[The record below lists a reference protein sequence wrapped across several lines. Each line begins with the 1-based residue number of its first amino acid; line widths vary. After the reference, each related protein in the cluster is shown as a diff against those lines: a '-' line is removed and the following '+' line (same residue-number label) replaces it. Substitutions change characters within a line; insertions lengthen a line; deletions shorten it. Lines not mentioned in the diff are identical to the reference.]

1 MALRLGTS
9 GGGEAYCWVGSIYKQ
24 TSRASSLAR
33 TWDSI
38 GSLDHIKRCLF
49 QSWHYP
55 YSGIFQ
61 PSNPI
66 QITPASSKTTMSNLR
81 LDPGFAAA
89 LAPFANMPMP
99 EQATTAH
106 ELRAVTDSA
115 LSVLFVGRTLPPTVT
130 ETAFTFP
137 ARDGTPLTLYCYAPT
152 VTDTTKPGPAV
163 LDIHGGGMV
172 SGSPNLFAATL
183 WPYVERANV
192 TIYAVKYRL
201 APEFPFPT
209 PVNDAYAAL
218 EWIQANAAEQNID
231 PTRIAVSGASAGGG
245 IAAGLALKARD
256 EKLSPPIA
264 KLILVYP
271 MLDDRTEMEPEH
283 PMAPYLTW
291 TSKNNVIGWTAYLG
305 EDRSNVSPYAAPAR
319 ATDLSGLPRTFI
331 DTGGLDLFRDE
342 DIAFAARLA
351 KANVDVELHLYP
363 GVTHGYDMVGLGVP
377 LVKKAIANRV
387 DAFKDF

>member
-1 MALRLGTS
+1 
-9 GGGEAYCWVGSIYKQ
+9 
-24 TSRASSLAR
+24 
-33 TWDSI
+33 
-38 GSLDHIKRCLF
+38 
-49 QSWHYP
+49 
-55 YSGIFQ
+55 
-61 PSNPI
+61 
-66 QITPASSKTTMSNLR
+66 MSNLR